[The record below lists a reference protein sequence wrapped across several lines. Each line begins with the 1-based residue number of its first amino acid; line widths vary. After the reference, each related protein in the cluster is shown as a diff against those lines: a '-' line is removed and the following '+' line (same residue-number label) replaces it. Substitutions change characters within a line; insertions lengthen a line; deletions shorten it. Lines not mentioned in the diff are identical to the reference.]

1 MSWDL
6 ANESFSF
13 LLQNGAVDW
22 YDIWYDIW
30 YDMWCD
36 VIYDMIRYDDMI
48 WYDICYNMI
57 RYYTIWYDMIW
68 YVCMNQE
75 IEIKHLD
82 SIDFTKLW
90 DYETG
95 EISAKKWT
103 INYITKC
110 L

>member
-1 MSWDL
+1 MI
-6 ANESFSF
+6 
-13 LLQNGAVDW
+13 
-22 YDIWYDIW
+22 YDMICDV
-30 YDMWCD
+30 MWCD
-36 VIYDMIRYDDMI
+36 IWYDMIRYDDMI
-48 WYDICYNMI
+48 WYNIWYDIWYNMI
-57 RYYTIWYDMIW
+57 RYYTIWYDMIWYDMIWYDMIW

-90 DYETG
+90 DYEPG

-103 INYITKC
+103 VNYITKC